1 MTLPTNF
8 VPFREWANASPDATP
23 HDHPISDVY
32 GVTLHWEGPHM
43 GTFPHG
49 QCAGKVRTIRRF
61 HQGTRGW
68 AEIAYSAIVC
78 PHGYVFECRGLHTE
92 TAANGTSSI
101 GGNPHW
107 YAVCY
112 MSGQGDPFTDAA
124 KAAYHE
130 AVDWLRTEGGAGLK
144 VNGHRD
150 HHSTE
155 CPGDVIYKWLHAE
168 DWTAGLGH
176 AGSSAVAHGSGQP
189 PRMDPSNY
197 YLGAHG
203 PWVTWLGERLVAH
216 GFGKHYSVGP
226 GPTFGQADK
235 ANVRDFQRAQGW
247 TGADADGLPG
257 HETLRRLAAAPK
269 KTAPTPRPNFA
280 TIDHAA
286 QAGIKG
292 NPAGSRPRKA
302 LRKVRDLIK
311 PWVRP
316 GK

>member
-1 MTLPTNF
+1 MTTPSKF

-23 HDHPISDVY
+23 HDHPIPGPVY

-43 GTFPHG
+43 GTFPHS

-101 GGNPHW
+101 GGNSHW

-150 HHSTE
+150 HHPTA
-155 CPGDVIYKWLHAE
+155 CPGDVIYKWLHGE
-168 DWTAGLGH
+168 DWTAGIGH
-176 AGSSAVAHGSGQP
+176 AGSSAVAHGSGRS
-189 PRMDPSNY
+189 PRMDPANY

-203 PWVTWLGERLVAH
+203 PWVTWLGQRLVAH

-257 HETLRRLAAAPK
+257 PETLRRLAAAPK
-269 KTAPTPRPNFA
+269 PQPVTRGAKVN
-280 TIDHAA
+280 HALSDLHDA
-286 QAGIKG
+286 KG
-292 NPAGSRPRKA
+292 NPRRMGKIRKA
-302 LRKVRDLIK
+302 AKVLKSITPLGGR
-311 PWVRP
+311 